1 MKCLKKLVAV
11 AAVLLAGCVAAF
23 AGSSD
28 YEDVSVECI
37 GNMTRKEFSK
47 EIDGLG
53 DAGIKEMVMEYF
65 EDDEASITLKK
76 FKLLT
81 PKDVTDEIEEM
92 HMAIEDEIPS
102 SVKKNDVFAS
112 AVIRDIDLD
121 NATMDGW
128 FVFSHYLKEDDIYS
142 YIYYFKISVDF

>member
-23 AGSSD
+23 ADSSD

-65 EDDEASITLKK
+65 EDDEISVSFKK

-81 PKDVTDEIEEM
+81 PKDVTDEVEEM

-102 SVKKNDVFAS
+102 NARKNDVFCS
-112 AVIRDIDLD
+112 AVLKDLD
-121 NATMDGW
+121 YDNFAVDGW
-128 FVFSHYLKEDDIYS
+128 FVFSHYLNEDDIYS
-142 YIYYFKISVDF
+142 YIYYFKIVFDY

>member
-1 MKCLKKLVAV
+1 
-11 AAVLLAGCVAAF
+11 
-23 AGSSD
+23 
-28 YEDVSVECI
+28 
-37 GNMTRKEFSK
+37 MTRKEFSK

-53 DAGIKEMVMEYF
+53 DAGIKEMVMDYF

-102 SVKKNDVFAS
+102 SVKNNDVFAS

-121 NATMDGW
+121 NYTMDGW
-128 FVFSHYLKEDDIYS
+128 FVFSHYLNENDIYS